1 MKILIIAEITNNKIH
16 DNSLKVITAGKK
28 LGGEIHL
35 LFFKDVISNELIEQA
50 TKIDGVNK
58 VIICK
63 NPAFKNEIGEDVVD
77 LIIPIASQYN
87 FILASASSTAK
98 NFMPRLAGILDIEMI
113 SEITEIIDLS
123 TFKRPTYA
131 GNAIETVSSNQ
142 NNQIITVR
150 ASSFEK
156 TAIGTIVDKGKAT
169 TQEIQFT
176 KKFTKT
182 KFVSLS
188 ETKSDSP
195 ELTSARIVVSGGR
208 GVKSK
213 ENFKIIEGFAKK
225 LGAAVGATRAA
236 VDAGFA
242 PNDYQVGQTG
252 KIVAP
257 EIYFAIGLSG
267 AIQHLAGMKESKII
281 IAINTDAQAPIFEIA
296 TYGLVE
302 DLFKAIPEIEQ
313 KL

>member
-1 MKILIIAEITNNKIH
+1 MKILIIAEIANSKIH

-35 LFFKDVISNELIEQA
+35 LFFKDVISNELIELA

-77 LIIPIASQYN
+77 LILPIASTYN

-98 NFMPRLAGILDIEMI
+98 NFMPRLAGILDVEMI
-113 SEITEIIDLS
+113 SEITEIIDSS

-131 GNAIETVSSNQ
+131 GNAIETVQSNQ

-156 TAIGTIVDKGKAT
+156 TSIGNNKAS

-182 KFVSLS
+182 KFVSLN